1 MITAIWTRPDGTKF
15 WADPRRM
22 NNYSNCRIEY
32 REPTEEEIKEL
43 RIPTT
48 IVTLLIPQ
56 MALFKSESLAKKF
69 DVMIKMYDWLERYT
83 RDGIIHLGNINI
95 DDLARYVT
103 AEEYKEWKEAWVEF
117 PPEVDALFADKPK
130 DEKPNT

>member
-1 MITAIWTRPDGTKF
+1 
-15 WADPRRM
+15 M
-22 NNYSNCRIEY
+22 NTYSNCHIEY

-56 MALFKSESLAKKF
+56 IALFKSESLAKKF

-83 RDGIIHLGNINI
+83 RDGIIHLGNI
-95 DDLARYVT
+95 DLNDIAQYVT
-103 AEEYKEWKEAWVEF
+103 AEEYKEWKGAWVQF
-117 PPEVDALFADKPK
+117 PPEVDALFAKPK
-130 DEKPNT
+130 NEEPTA

>member
-1 MITAIWTRPDGTKF
+1 MITTIWTRPDGTKF
-15 WADPRRM
+15 RADPRRM
-22 NNYSNCRIEY
+22 NTYSNCHIEY

-56 MALFKSESLAKKF
+56 IALFKSESLAKKF

-83 RDGIIHLGNINI
+83 RDGIIHLGNI
-95 DDLARYVT
+95 DLNDIAQYVT
-103 AEEYKEWKEAWVEF
+103 AEEYKEWKGAWVQF
-117 PPEVDALFADKPK
+117 PPEVDALFAKPK
-130 DEKPNT
+130 NEEASA